1 MTAFYYGYFCPTTH
15 PIFHNLVYS
24 LMPRSSTRPRLYWTL
39 QVGGWGAYGLL
50 GGVLSAVFGRFKP
63 IVIPIEFIVA
73 GSMILG
79 SHLLRLY
86 LRRRG
91 WTRLLLAAL
100 LPRLLL
106 GNLLVAVGS
115 MALTGVLVTL
125 LYWVV
130 EPTGMNKAGFPWLQY
145 VGYTANSF
153 FTMLLWSAAY
163 FSLHYFDNLRQAEID
178 KWKLTAAV
186 REAEMRTLK
195 AQINPHF
202 LFNGLNNIRALVLE
216 NPVRAR
222 EMMTHLSDLLRYS
235 LQLNSREQ
243 VPLARE
249 LEIVEH
255 YLTLESLQLEER
267 LHFTLDVAPATLDVQ
282 LPPMTLQLLVEN
294 AIKHG
299 IAPRPGG
306 GDIHISAQLDGPEQ
320 VLITVR
326 NPGHYR
332 PNPDAPD
339 HTGVGL
345 PNAHERLQLLFGPT
359 ASLAIANDARQAE
372 TVIAELRLPVREAA
386 LAEHQ
391 PTKTPSS

>member
-1 MTAFYYGYFCPTTH
+1 
-15 PIFHNLVYS
+15 
-24 LMPRSSTRPRLYWTL
+24 MPRSPARPRLYWIL
-39 QVGGWGAYGLL
+39 QAGGWGAYGLL
-50 GGVLSAVFGRFKP
+50 GGVLSVVFGKFKP
-63 IVIPIEFIVA
+63 IIIPIETIVA
-73 GSMILG
+73 GSMLLG
-79 SHLLRLY
+79 SHLMRLY
-86 LRRRG
+86 LRRHG
-91 WTRLLLAAL
+91 WTRLPLAAL

-106 GNLLVAVGS
+106 GNLLTAVGS

-125 LYWVV
+125 LYRLA
-130 EPTGMNKAGFPWLQY
+130 EPASQGGQGFPWLQY

-153 FTMLLWSAAY
+153 FFMLLWSGVY

-186 REAEMRTLK
+186 RDAEMRTLK

-216 NPVRAR
+216 NPARAR

-235 LQLNSREQ
+235 LQLNTREQ

-249 LEIVEH
+249 LETVAH

-267 LHFTLDVAPATLDVQ
+267 LHYTLDVDPSTLATL

-299 IAPRPGG
+299 ITPRPGG
-306 GDIHISAQLDGPEQ
+306 GAVHVSAQLDGPAQ

-326 NPGHYR
+326 NPGLYQ
-332 PNPDAPD
+332 PNPAAPD
-339 HTGVGL
+339 HTGIGL

-359 ASLAIANDARQAE
+359 ASLRVGNDAHLAD
-372 TVIAELRLPVREAA
+372 TVTAELRLPLGGAVAVAA
-386 LAEHQ
+386 PVL
-391 PTKTPSS
+391 SSRASSG

>member
-1 MTAFYYGYFCPTTH
+1 MQHFSA
-15 PIFHNLVYS
+15 
-24 LMPRSSTRPRLYWTL
+24 MPRSSPRPRLYWIL

-50 GGVLSAVFGRFKP
+50 GGILSTVFGKFKP
-63 IVIPIEFIVA
+63 IVIPIEVIVA
-73 GSMILG
+73 GSMVLG

-86 LRRRG
+86 LRAKT
-91 WTRLLLAAL
+91 WTRLSLAAL

-106 GNLLVAVGS
+106 GNLLVAMGS
-115 MALTGVLVTL
+115 MALSGVLITL
-125 LYWVV
+125 LYWAVR
-130 EPTGMNKAGFPWLQY
+130 PAGQAGSGFPWLQY

-153 FTMLLWSAAY
+153 FFMLLWSAAY

-186 REAEMRTLK
+186 REAEMNTLK

-216 NPVRAR
+216 NPLRAR

-249 LEIVEH
+249 LEIVAH

-267 LHFTLDVAPATLDVQ
+267 LHYSIDVAPATREVL

-306 GDIHISAQLDGPEQ
+306 GDIHISAQLEGPGQ

-326 NPGHYR
+326 NPGHFQ
-332 PNPDAPD
+332 PNPAAPG

-359 ASLAIANDARQAE
+359 ASLTITNDTQQTD
-372 TVIAELRLPVREAA
+372 TVTAELRLPLINVDS
-386 LAEHQ
+386 AEHQ
-391 PTKTPSS
+391 AGATAMLSAAEASRVQW

>member
-1 MTAFYYGYFCPTTH
+1 
-15 PIFHNLVYS
+15 
-24 LMPRSSTRPRLYWTL
+24 MPRSSSRPRLYWML
-39 QVGGWGAYGLL
+39 QMGGWGAYGLL

-63 IVIPIEFIVA
+63 IIIPIEIIVA
-73 GSMILG
+73 GAMLLG

-91 WTRLLLAAL
+91 WTQLPLVAL

-130 EPTGMNKAGFPWLQY
+130 EPHKNSTVFPWLPY

-153 FTMLLWSAAY
+153 FFMLLWSAAY
-163 FSLHYFDNLRQAEID
+163 FSLHYFDNLRQAEIE
-178 KWKLTAAV
+178 KWKLEAAV

-235 LQLNSREQ
+235 LQLNTREQ

-249 LEIVEH
+249 LEIVAH
-255 YLTLESLQLEER
+255 YLTLENLQLEER
-267 LHFTLDVAPATLDVQ
+267 LRFTLDVAPATLEVL

-306 GDIHISAQLDGPEQ
+306 GDIRISAQLERPGQ

-326 NPGHYR
+326 NPGRYQ
-332 PNPDAPD
+332 PNPAALD
-339 HTGVGL
+339 HTGIGL

-359 ASLAIANDARQAE
+359 ASLVIGDDARQAN
-372 TVIAELRLPVREAA
+372 TVTAELRLPLLTTTPA
-386 LAEHQ
+386 LTLA
-391 PTKTPSS
+391 SA

>member
-1 MTAFYYGYFCPTTH
+1 
-15 PIFHNLVYS
+15 
-24 LMPRSSTRPRLYWTL
+24 MPRSSARPRLYWIL
-39 QVGGWGAYGLL
+39 QVGGWVAYGLL
-50 GGVLSAVFGRFKP
+50 GGVLSVVFGKFQP
-63 IVIPIEFIVA
+63 IIVPIEIIVA
-73 GSMILG
+73 GTMLLG

-86 LRRRG
+86 LRRHG
-91 WTRLLLAAL
+91 WTRLPLAAL
-100 LPRLLL
+100 LPRLFVAHL
-106 GNLLVAVGS
+106 GIAVASQVIIGLLVT
-115 MALTGVLVTL
+115 ALLFVIHSPNYG
-125 LYWVV
+125 
-130 EPTGMNKAGFPWLQY
+130 KGFPWLQY
-145 VGYTANSF
+145 VGYAANTF
-153 FTMLLWSAAY
+153 FVLWLWSAAY

-186 REAEMRTLK
+186 RDAEMRTLK

-216 NPVRAR
+216 NPTRAR

-235 LQLNSREQ
+235 LQLNTREQ

-249 LEIVEH
+249 LEIVAH

-267 LHFTLDVAPATLDVQ
+267 LHYTLDVAPAALEVL

-306 GDIHISAQLDGPEQ
+306 GGVHLSAQLETPGQ

-326 NPGHYR
+326 NPGRYQ
-332 PNPDAPD
+332 PNPTAPD

-345 PNAHERLQLLFGPT
+345 PNAHERLQLLFGPA
-359 ASLAIANDARQAE
+359 ASLRIGNDARQPD
-372 TVIAELRLPVREAA
+372 TVTAELRLPLLAGAEEQKEKNVMLSAAEASR
-386 LAEHQ
+386 LHR
-391 PTKTPSS
+391 

>member
-1 MTAFYYGYFCPTTH
+1 
-15 PIFHNLVYS
+15 
-24 LMPRSSTRPRLYWTL
+24 MPRSPARPRLYWIL
-39 QVGGWGAYGLL
+39 QVGGWAAYGLL
-50 GGVLSAVFGRFKP
+50 GGLLATVFGKFKP
-63 IVIPIEFIVA
+63 IIILVEMVIA
-73 GSMILG
+73 GAMLLS

-86 LRRRG
+86 LRRHG
-91 WTRLLLAAL
+91 WTRLPLPAL

-115 MALTGVLVTL
+115 MALTGALLTL
-125 LYWVV
+125 LYGLLD
-130 EPTGMNKAGFPWLQY
+130 PPGQGGKGFPWLAY

-153 FTMLLWSAAY
+153 FSMLLWSAAY

-186 REAEMRTLK
+186 RDAEMRTLK

-216 NPVRAR
+216 NPARAR

-235 LQLNSREQ
+235 LQLNTREQ

-249 LEIVEH
+249 LETVRH

-267 LHFTLDVAPATLDVQ
+267 LHYTLDADPATLTAQ

-299 IAPRPGG
+299 ITPRPGG
-306 GDIHISAQLDGPEQ
+306 GAVHISAQLERPGQ
-320 VLITVR
+320 VLIVVR
-326 NPGHYR
+326 NPGRYQ
-332 PNPDAPD
+332 PNPAAPD
-339 HTGVGL
+339 HTGIGL

-359 ASLAIANDARQAE
+359 ASLRVDNDAHLPD
-372 TVIAELRLPVREAA
+372 TVTAELRLPLSNE
-386 LAEHQ
+386 
-391 PTKTPSS
+391 

>member
-1 MTAFYYGYFCPTTH
+1 
-15 PIFHNLVYS
+15 
-24 LMPRSSTRPRLYWTL
+24 MPLLASRSRLYWTL
-39 QVGGWGAYGLL
+39 QIAGWVLYGLF
-50 GGVLSAVFGRFKP
+50 GGILASIFGKFSAA
-63 IVIPIEFIVA
+63 IIPIELIVA
-73 GSMILG
+73 GTLLLM

-86 LRRRG
+86 VRRHG
-91 WTRLLLAAL
+91 WARLPLPKL

-106 GNLLVAVGS
+106 AHLGVAVIGIVII
-115 MALTGVLVTL
+115 ALLTMLWL
-125 LYWVV
+125 LATQPA
-130 EPTGMNKAGFPWLQY
+130 EIESKFPWLQY
-145 VGYTANSF
+145 VGYALNVF
-153 FTMLLWSAAY
+153 FVMWLWSTIY
-163 FSLHYFDNLRQAEID
+163 FGLHYLDNYKQVEID

-249 LEIVEH
+249 LEIVAH
-255 YLTLESLQLEER
+255 YLTLETLQLEER
-267 LHFTLDVAPATLDVQ
+267 LHYTLDVAPAALDVL

-306 GDIHISAQLDGPEQ
+306 GCIHISAQLDGPAQ

-326 NPGHYR
+326 NPGRYL
-332 PNPDAPD
+332 PNPAAPG

-345 PNAHERLQLLFGPT
+345 PNASERLQLLFGPT
-359 ASLAIANDARQAE
+359 ASLVIADDVRQTD
-372 TVIAELRLPVREAA
+372 TVTAELRLPVVVGAM
-386 LAEHQ
+386 
-391 PTKTPSS
+391 PG

>member
-1 MTAFYYGYFCPTTH
+1 
-15 PIFHNLVYS
+15 
-24 LMPRSSTRPRLYWTL
+24 LYWLL
-39 QVGGWGAYGLL
+39 QIGGWGVYGLL
-50 GGVLSAVFGRFKP
+50 GGVLSTVFGKFRP
-63 IVIPIEFIVA
+63 IVIPIELIVA
-73 GSMILG
+73 GSMVLG
-79 SHLLRLY
+79 SHLLRRY

-91 WTRLLLAAL
+91 WTRLPLTAL

-130 EPTGMNKAGFPWLQY
+130 QPAGQPGTGFPWLAY
-145 VGYTANSF
+145 VGYTSNSF
-153 FTMLLWSAAY
+153 FFMLLWSAAY
-163 FSLHYFDNLRQAEID
+163 FGLHYFDNLRQAEID

-216 NPVRAR
+216 NPARAR

-235 LQLNSREQ
+235 LQLNSSEQ

-267 LHFTLDVAPATLDVQ
+267 LHFSIDVAPVTQAVL

-306 GDIHISAQLDGPEQ
+306 GDIHISAQLENPGQ

-326 NPGHYR
+326 NPGR
-332 PNPDAPD
+332 FQPNPAAPD

-345 PNAHERLQLLFGPT
+345 PNAHERLQMLFGPT
-359 ASLAIANDARQAE
+359 ASLVIANDERQAD
-372 TVIAELRLPVREAA
+372 TVTAELRLP
-386 LAEHQ
+386 LLL
-391 PTKTPSS
+391 S

>member
-1 MTAFYYGYFCPTTH
+1 
-15 PIFHNLVYS
+15 
-24 LMPRSSTRPRLYWTL
+24 MPRSSARPRLYWIL
-39 QVGGWGAYGLL
+39 QVGGWVAYGLL
-50 GGVLSAVFGRFKP
+50 GGVLSVVFGKFQP
-63 IVIPIEFIVA
+63 IIVPIEIIVA
-73 GSMILG
+73 GTMLLG

-86 LRRRG
+86 LRRHG
-91 WTRLLLAAL
+91 WTRLPLAAL

-106 GNLLVAVGS
+106 GNLLAAVGS

-125 LYWVV
+125 LYQLA
-130 EPTGMNKAGFPWLQY
+130 EPAAQSGKGFPWLQY

-153 FTMLLWSAAY
+153 FFMLLWSAAY

-186 REAEMRTLK
+186 RDAEMRTLK

-216 NPVRAR
+216 NPARAR

-235 LQLNSREQ
+235 LQLNTCEQ

-249 LEIVEH
+249 LETVTH

-267 LHFTLDVAPATLDVQ
+267 LHYTLAVDPATLAAQ

-299 IAPRPGG
+299 ITPRPGG
-306 GDIHISAQLDGPEQ
+306 GAVLVSAQLEGPAQ

-326 NPGHYR
+326 NPGRYQ
-332 PNPDAPD
+332 PNPAAPD
-339 HTGVGL
+339 HTGIGL

-359 ASLAIANDARQAE
+359 ASLRVGDDPHQPD
-372 TVIAELRLPVREAA
+372 TVMAELRLP
-386 LAEHQ
+386 LGNG
-391 PTKTPSS
+391 

>member
-1 MTAFYYGYFCPTTH
+1 
-15 PIFHNLVYS
+15 
-24 LMPRSSTRPRLYWTL
+24 LYWLL
-39 QVGGWGAYGLL
+39 QFGGWSAYGLL
-50 GGVLSAVFGRFKP
+50 GGILSAVFGKFRP
-63 IVIPIEFIVA
+63 LIIPIEIIVA
-73 GSMILG
+73 GAMLLG

-86 LRRRG
+86 LRRHG
-91 WTRLLLAAL
+91 WTRLPLPAL

-125 LYWVV
+125 LFWVV
-130 EPTGMNKAGFPWLQY
+130 APAQNSAGFPWLSY

-153 FTMLLWSAAY
+153 FFMLLWSAAY
-163 FSLHYFDNLRQAEID
+163 FSLHYFDNLRQAEIE

-186 REAEMRTLK
+186 REAEMNTLK

-243 VPLARE
+243 VPLDRE
-249 LEIVEH
+249 LEIVAH

-267 LHFTLDVAPATLDVQ
+267 LHYSIDVAPAAREVL

-306 GDIHISAQLDGPEQ
+306 GGIHISAQLERPGQ

-326 NPGHYR
+326 NPGRYQ
-332 PNPDAPD
+332 PDPTAPD

-359 ASLAIANDARQAE
+359 ASLVIADDTRQAD
-372 TVIAELRLPVREAA
+372 TVTAELRLPLAA
-386 LAEHQ
+386 TTAPVL
-391 PTKTPSS
+391 SS

>member
-1 MTAFYYGYFCPTTH
+1 M
-15 PIFHNLVYS
+15 S
-24 LMPRSSTRPRLYWTL
+24 RSSARPRLYWIL

-50 GGVLSAVFGRFKP
+50 GGVLAAIFGQFKP
-63 IVIPIEFIVA
+63 ILVPIQLIVA
-73 GSMILG
+73 GALLLG
-79 SHLLRLY
+79 SHLLRGY
-86 LRRRG
+86 LRRHG
-91 WTRLLLAAL
+91 WTRLPLAAL

-115 MALTGVLVTL
+115 MALTGALTAL
-125 LYWVV
+125 LYWAVD
-130 EPTGMNKAGFPWLQY
+130 PASQGGKGFPWLPY
-145 VGYTANSF
+145 VGYTANAF
-153 FTMLLWSAAY
+153 FFMLLWSAAY
-163 FSLHYFDNLRQAEID
+163 FSLHYFDTLRQAEID

-186 REAEMRTLK
+186 RDAEMRTLK

-216 NPVRAR
+216 NPTRAR

-249 LEIVEH
+249 LETVAH

-267 LHFTLDVAPATLDVQ
+267 LHYTLDVAPPTLHVP

-306 GDIHISAQLDGPEQ
+306 GGIHISAQLEGPGQ

-326 NPGHYR
+326 NPGRYQ
-332 PNPDAPD
+332 PNPSAPD
-339 HTGVGL
+339 HTGIGL
-345 PNAHERLQLLFGPT
+345 PNAHERLQLLFGPA
-359 ASLAIANDARQAE
+359 ASLRIGNDARQAD
-372 TVIAELRLPVREAA
+372 TVTAELRLPVPAAGAAEREADRTVMPSV
-386 LAEHQ
+386 AEASRVPQ
-391 PTKTPSS
+391 

>member
-1 MTAFYYGYFCPTTH
+1 
-15 PIFHNLVYS
+15 
-24 LMPRSSTRPRLYWTL
+24 MPALSTRPRLYWML
-39 QVGGWGAYGLL
+39 QIGGWGLVGL
-50 GGVLSAVFGRFKP
+50 FGTALASIFGKFQP
-63 IVIPIEFIVA
+63 IVIPIEIIVA
-73 GSMILG
+73 GTLLLC
-79 SHLLRLY
+79 SHWLRLY
-86 LRRRG
+86 VRRHG
-91 WTRLLLAAL
+91 WTRLSLPAL
-100 LPRLLL
+100 LPRLLVA
-106 GNLLVAVGS
+106 NLLVAVGS
-115 MALTGVLVTL
+115 QVIIGLLVIL
-125 LYWVV
+125 LFMLVHSPEY
-130 EPTGMNKAGFPWLQY
+130 GKGFPWLQY
-145 VGYTANSF
+145 VGYAANTF
-153 FTMLLWSAAY
+153 FFMWLWAAAY
-163 FSLHYFDNLRQAEID
+163 FSLHYLDNARQAEID
-178 KWKLTAAV
+178 KWKLAAAV
-186 REAEMRTLK
+186 RDAEMRTLK

-249 LEIVEH
+249 LEIVAH

-267 LHFTLDVAPATLDVQ
+267 LTYTLDVHPAAREVL

-306 GDIHISAQLDGPEQ
+306 GHVHLTAQPDGPAQ

-332 PNPDAPD
+332 PNPAAPD

-345 PNAHERLQLLFGPT
+345 PNAQERLQLLFGPG
-359 ASLAIANDARQAE
+359 ASLRIGNDAQQAD
-372 TVIAELRLPVREAA
+372 TVTAELRLPVAGAGAGELKGRHAERSEAS
-386 LAEHQ
+386 L
-391 PTKTPSS
+391 PWK

>member
-1 MTAFYYGYFCPTTH
+1 MLP
-15 PIFHNLVYS
+15 
-24 LMPRSSTRPRLYWTL
+24 SSARPRLYWIL

-50 GGVLSAVFGRFKP
+50 GGVLSMIFGKFKL
-63 IVIPIEFIVA
+63 IIIPIEIIVA
-73 GSMILG
+73 GSILLG

-86 LRRRG
+86 LRRHG
-91 WTRLLLAAL
+91 WTRLPLLVL

-106 GNLLVAVGS
+106 ANLLVAVGS

-125 LYWVV
+125 LYWAI
-130 EPTGMNKAGFPWLQY
+130 EPVRQGRQSFPWLPY

-153 FTMLLWSAAY
+153 FFMLLWSAAY
-163 FSLHYFDNLRQAEID
+163 FSLHYFDNLRQAEIE

-186 REAEMRTLK
+186 RDAEMRTLK

-216 NPVRAR
+216 NPTRAR

-249 LEIVEH
+249 LEIVAH

-267 LHFTLDVAPATLDVQ
+267 LTYTLDVAPATLDVL

-306 GDIHISAQLDGPEQ
+306 GNIQITAQLERPGQ
-320 VLITVR
+320 VLVTVR
-326 NPGHYR
+326 NPGRYL
-332 PNPDAPD
+332 PNPAAPG

-359 ASLAIANDARQAE
+359 ASLRIGPDARQADMV
-372 TVIAELRLPVREAA
+372 TAELRLPVVTRPEEQKEKTVMPSAAEASRV
-386 LAEHQ
+386 Q
-391 PTKTPSS
+391 Q

>member
-1 MTAFYYGYFCPTTH
+1 
-15 PIFHNLVYS
+15 
-24 LMPRSSTRPRLYWTL
+24 MPHSSARPRLYWLL
-39 QVGGWGAYGLL
+39 QVGGWSAYGLL
-50 GGVLSAVFGRFKP
+50 GGILSAVFGKFRP
-63 IVIPIEFIVA
+63 LIIPIEIIVVGA
-73 GSMILG
+73 MLLG

-91 WTRLLLAAL
+91 WTRLPLAAL

-125 LYWVV
+125 LFWVV
-130 EPTGMNKAGFPWLQY
+130 APAQNSSGFPWLSY

-153 FTMLLWSAAY
+153 FFMLLWSAAY
-163 FSLHYFDNLRQAEID
+163 FSLHYFDNLRQAEIE

-186 REAEMRTLK
+186 REAEMNTLK

-216 NPVRAR
+216 NPARAR

-243 VPLARE
+243 VLLARE
-249 LEIVEH
+249 LEIVAH

-267 LHFTLDVAPATLDVQ
+267 LHYSIDVAPAAREVL

-306 GDIHISAQLDGPEQ
+306 GGIHISAQLERPGQ

-326 NPGHYR
+326 NPGRYQ
-332 PNPDAPD
+332 PDPTAPD

-359 ASLAIANDARQAE
+359 ASLAVGNDEKQAD
-372 TVIAELRLPVREAA
+372 TVTAELRLPLPGLKTARHAERSEASRVP
-386 LAEHQ
+386 Q
-391 PTKTPSS
+391 

>member
-1 MTAFYYGYFCPTTH
+1 M
-15 PIFHNLVYS
+15 S
-24 LMPRSSTRPRLYWTL
+24 RSPARPRLYWIL

-50 GGVLSAVFGRFKP
+50 GGVLAVVFGKFKP
-63 IVIPIEFIVA
+63 IIIPIEIIVA
-73 GSMILG
+73 GSMLLG

-86 LRRRG
+86 LRRHG
-91 WTRLLLAAL
+91 WTRLPLAPL

-106 GNLLVAVGS
+106 GNLLVAIGS

-125 LYWVV
+125 LTWLVA
-130 EPTGMNKAGFPWLQY
+130 PATQGGKGFPWLQY
-145 VGYTANSF
+145 VGYTSNSF
-153 FTMLLWSAAY
+153 FFMLLWSGVY

-186 REAEMRTLK
+186 RDAEMRTLK

-216 NPVRAR
+216 NPARAR

-235 LQLNSREQ
+235 LQLNTRER

-249 LEIVEH
+249 LEIVAH
-255 YLTLESLQLEER
+255 YLTLETLQLEER
-267 LHFTLDVAPATLDVQ
+267 LRFTLDVAPATLTVL

-306 GDIHISAQLDGPEQ
+306 GDIRISAQLERPGQ

-326 NPGHYR
+326 NPGRYL
-332 PNPDAPD
+332 PNPAAPD
-339 HTGVGL
+339 HTGIGL
-345 PNAHERLQLLFGPT
+345 PNANERLQLLFGPS
-359 ASLAIANDARQAE
+359 ASLVIGDDARQAD
-372 TVIAELRLPVREAA
+372 TVTAELRLPVSTPTPVLT
-386 LAEHQ
+386 LA
-391 PTKTPSS
+391 SV

>member
-1 MTAFYYGYFCPTTH
+1 MP
-15 PIFHNLVYS
+15 L
-24 LMPRSSTRPRLYWTL
+24 LMPRSSTRPRLYWLL
-39 QVGGWGAYGLL
+39 QIGGWGAYGVL
-50 GGVLSAVFGRFKP
+50 GGVLAAVFGKFRP
-63 IVIPIEFIVA
+63 LIIPIEIIVS
-73 GSMILG
+73 GSLVLG

-86 LRRRG
+86 LRRHG
-91 WTRLLLAAL
+91 WTRLPLAAL

-106 GNLLVAVGS
+106 GNLLVSVGS

-125 LYWVV
+125 LFWVV
-130 EPTGMNKAGFPWLQY
+130 EPTGQGSKAFPWLQY

-153 FTMLLWSAAY
+153 FSMLLWSAAY
-163 FSLHYFDNLRQAEID
+163 FSLHYFDNLRQAEIE

-186 REAEMRTLK
+186 RDAEMRTLK

-235 LQLNSREQ
+235 LQLNTREQ

-255 YLTLESLQLEER
+255 YLTLETLQLEER
-267 LHFTLDVAPATLDVQ
+267 LTYTLDVAPATLDVL

-306 GDIHISAQLDGPEQ
+306 GDIHISAQVERPGQ

-326 NPGHYR
+326 NPGRYQ
-332 PNPDAPD
+332 PDPAALD
-339 HTGVGL
+339 HTGIGL

-359 ASLAIANDARQAE
+359 ASLVIGDDARQAN
-372 TVIAELRLPVREAA
+372 TVTAELRLPVGAAVVQKGGHAERSEAS
-386 LAEHQ
+386 L
-391 PTKTPSS
+391 PLR

>member
-1 MTAFYYGYFCPTTH
+1 
-15 PIFHNLVYS
+15 
-24 LMPRSSTRPRLYWTL
+24 MPRSSARPRLYWIL

-50 GGVLSAVFGRFKP
+50 GGVLSTVFGKFRP
-63 IVIPIEFIVA
+63 IVIPIEIIVA
-73 GSMILG
+73 GAMLLG

-91 WTRLLLAAL
+91 WTRLPLAAL

-125 LYWVV
+125 LYWAVN
-130 EPTGMNKAGFPWLQY
+130 PTAHTWQGFPWLQY

-153 FTMLLWSAAY
+153 FFMLLWSAAY

-186 REAEMRTLK
+186 RDAEMRTLK

-216 NPVRAR
+216 NPARAR

-235 LQLNSREQ
+235 LQLHTREQ

-249 LEIVEH
+249 LETVTH

-267 LHFTLDVAPATLDVQ
+267 LHYTLDVDPATLAAL

-299 IAPRPGG
+299 ITPRPGG
-306 GDIHISAQLDGPEQ
+306 GAVHVSAQLEGSAQ
-320 VLITVR
+320 VLISVR
-326 NPGHYR
+326 NPGRYQ
-332 PNPDAPD
+332 PNAAAPD
-339 HTGVGL
+339 HTGIGL

-359 ASLAIANDARQAE
+359 ASLHVGNDAHRPD
-372 TVIAELRLPVREAA
+372 TVTAELRLP
-386 LAEHQ
+386 LING
-391 PTKTPSS
+391 